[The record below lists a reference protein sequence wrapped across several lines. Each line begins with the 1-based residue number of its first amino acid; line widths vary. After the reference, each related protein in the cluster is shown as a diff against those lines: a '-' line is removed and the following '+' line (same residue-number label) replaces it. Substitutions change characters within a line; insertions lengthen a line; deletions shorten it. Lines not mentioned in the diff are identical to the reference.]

1 MIRSLLSHLFSTG
14 HGLCLDRTR
23 PINTSSHR
31 RINTIDRTRFSHGP
45 DAEIVLT
52 RVREGKCCDRTRLG
66 NRSDTST
73 VRPVHFQRGTSLTG
87 HVRSSPIGLV
97 RASGQSTER
106 FLSDRTHPVTPDRT
120 HCASGHSAPLVFNL
134 TVATDRTR
142 PVKSTGA
149 FGQYVK
155 C

>member
-1 MIRSLLSHLFSTG
+1 LIG
-14 HGLCLDRTR
+14 CGLCLDRMR
-23 PINTSSHR
+23 PVSSGSHR
-31 RINTIDRTRFSHGP
+31 RINTIDRTRFSHGS

-52 RVREGKCCDRTRLG
+52 RVREGKCCDRTWLG

-97 RASGQSTER
+97 RTSSQSTER
-106 FLSDRTHPVTPDRT
+106 FLSNRTRPVTPDQT
-120 HCASGHSAPLVFNL
+120 HCAPGHSAPLVFNS

-142 PVKSTGA
+142 PVTLTGA
-149 FGQYVK
+149 SGQYVK